1 MIDMSRITFALL
13 WFAMSA
19 LAQAEDVDLSQFQH
33 GTDGVQF
40 AGGME
45 HENIGASASGVG
57 DVNGDGI
64 DDLLI
69 GAVGIT
75 DENSHK
81 IGGAYLVYGTE
92 APLPAVV
99 LSTTDLTSWVTTAI
113 KIHGGE
119 SGALCGQAVTGIGH
133 FNDDEF
139 SDFAIGCPGASS
151 ATGVTFVLF
160 GSGAISTSFTLQGD
174 SMVDFQGFR
183 VTGATSGES
192 AGSILAGGGD
202 INGDSLDDLL
212 IGAPLY
218 HNTGA
223 VYAVF
228 GRSSGFQDI
237 VMGQHSS
244 SQAVAI
250 TVSGTNTYAMLGSA
264 MAIANVD
271 GDLYAD
277 VVIGAQGTV
286 VDNVSGAGRVYVLS
300 GTNFR
305 NGDISLDAFES
316 NDHASLPLSYTI
328 SGIHDQE
335 ILGSGISNLGD
346 LNGDGASELLIAASG
361 TAYVVYSGANY
372 VDLTSGDLR
381 DQGGY
386 GFRITGPGTTDHPA
400 LMQKV
405 TNVGD
410 QNGDQINDFA
420 LQILTRSNSANDYL
434 VYVVYGRAD
443 GTDVDLRALTDA
455 LGYRIRS
462 SAHLQML
469 TVAGAGDFNRDG
481 RVDLVVGAASATVG
495 GHSAAG
501 TVYLLTNGAPAVT
514 AAPSSTPRAVPSYKL
529 FEAPYAMPFTV
540 PSAIPSA
547 TPSEPSAV
555 PSAIPSVT
563 PSAIPSAFG
572 SVTDPSEQ
580 PTSYPTM
587 TPTDSAGKLMLASK
601 TYRTRNL
608 YAFAALNPQDRTPL
622 AWGAAK
628 LGGNISAVDTSVPLA
643 RIVPGTSSFLAITST
658 RGLLGWGMNSSIAGW
673 TALAGA
679 TDIVASSVVANGGAY
694 AGLTS
699 SGKVFAVGS
708 AAVGGNVK
716 SPQWTSGFTSQLS
729 YGIASIT
736 ASASSFAALTSW
748 GSVYVWGSK
757 FTGGGVSS
765 TSNTA
770 LNYCAKMVA
779 TTASFACLKYDGS
792 VATFG
797 DSYTGGDS
805 SAVTSQLHNVVHIIG
820 AKSTFAAFKADGSLV
835 TWGHPTRG
843 GDSSA
848 VASLLAADVAHVI
861 YNDLAFAALLTDGR
875 VVTWGEARGGGDSS
889 AVQSQLWYVKALYS
903 TGKAF
908 AALTASGGVVAWG
921 DESNGGVIPSSLVSQ
936 LYYGVKEVYATRRA
950 FAALKHDGP
959 VHVWGNAY
967 QGGAAYAVTGYLSAQ
982 VNALCANEAA
992 FTAFRSDGTVV
1003 AWGHMTVLGF
1013 TGGMVIAQNATY
1025 ANITQCA

>member
-13 WFAMSA
+13 WFATSA
-19 LAQAEDVDLSQFQH
+19 LAQAEDVDLSLFQN
-33 GTDGVQF
+33 GADGVQF

-45 HENIGASASGVG
+45 RENIGASASGVG

-81 IGGAYLVYGTE
+81 TGGAYLVYGTE
-92 APLPAVV
+92 APLLGV
-99 LSTTDLTSWVTTAI
+99 LNTAHHTSWATTAI

-119 SGALCGQAVTGIGH
+119 TGALCGQAVAGIGY

-151 ATGVTFVLF
+151 ATGITFVLL
-160 GSGAISTSFTLQGD
+160 GSEAISTNFTLQGD

-183 VTGATSGES
+183 VTGATPAESSGS
-192 AGSILAGGGD
+192 VLAGGGD

-218 HNTGA
+218 QYSGA
-223 VYAVF
+223 VYAIF
-228 GRSSGFQDI
+228 GRSSGFYDI
-237 VMGQHSS
+237 DMDQHTST
-244 SQAVAI
+244 QAVAI
-250 TVSGTNTYAMLGSA
+250 TTSGTYTHAMLGSA
-264 MAIANVD
+264 LAIANVH
-271 GDLYAD
+271 GNRHAD
-277 VVIGAQGTV
+277 VIIGAQGTN
-286 VDNVSGAGRVYVLS
+286 VDNISGAGRVYVIS
-300 GTNFR
+300 GANFQ
-305 NGDISLDAFES
+305 NGDINLDSFADDDGD
-316 NDHASLPLSYTI
+316 NDLPLSYTL
-328 SGIHDQE
+328 SGTSTME
-335 ILGSGISNLGD
+335 YFGSGISDLGD

-361 TAYVVYSGANY
+361 GSYSDLRHMVGIVYVVYSGFNY
-372 VDLTSGDLR
+372 TDLPSNNLTDT

-386 GFRITGPGTTDHPA
+386 GYRVIGPGTTYDSA
-400 LMQKV
+400 SMQRV
-405 TNVGD
+405 ANVGD
-410 QNGDQINDFA
+410 QNGDHINDFA
-420 LQILTRSNSANDYL
+420 IPFMTQFNYTTDFL
-434 VYVVYGRAD
+434 VYVVYGSAD
-443 GTDVDLRALTDA
+443 GTDVDLRSFTDA
-455 LGYRIRS
+455 HGYRIRS
-462 SAHLQML
+462 SAGLELMV
-469 TVAGAGDFNRDG
+469 VAGAGDFNRDG
-481 RVDLVVGAASATVG
+481 REDVVVGASDATVEG
-495 GHSAAG
+495 NNGAG
-501 TVYLLTNGAPAVT
+501 MVYLLTNGAAFT
-514 AAPSSTPRAVPSYKL
+514 TPLAVPS
-529 FEAPYAMPFTV
+529 AV
-540 PSAIPSA
+540 PSA

-555 PSAIPSVT
+555 PSV
-563 PSAIPSAFG
+563 IPSAFG
-572 SVTDPSEQ
+572 SVTDLYEQ
-580 PTSYPTM
+580 PSSTPTM
-587 TPTDSAGKLMLASK
+587 IPSATGGLMRASK
-601 TYRTRNL
+601 TYKARNL
-608 YAFAALNPQDRTPL
+608 YAFAALHPEDSTPL

-628 LGGNISAVDTSVPLA
+628 LGGNTSSVDASIPLA
-643 RIVPGTSSFLAITST
+643 RIVPSTSSFLGVTSSG
-658 RGLLGWGMNSSIAGW
+658 GLLGWGMNSSIAGW

-694 AGLTS
+694 AGLTA
-699 SGKVFAVGS
+699 SGAVFAVGS

-716 SPQWTSGFTSQLS
+716 SAQWSNGFSSQLS

-765 TSNTA
+765 STNTA
-770 LNYCAKMVA
+770 LDYCAKMVA

-792 VATFG
+792 VVTFG
-797 DSYTGGDS
+797 DTYTGGDS
-805 SAVTSQLHNVVHIIG
+805 SAVTSQLHDVVHIVG
-820 AKSTFAAFKADGSLV
+820 AKSTFAAFRADGSLV

-848 VASLLAADVAHVI
+848 VASLLTDVVHVI
-861 YNDLAFAALLTDGR
+861 YNDLAFAALLADGR

-889 AVQSQLWYVKALYS
+889 AVQSQLSYVKALYA

-921 DESNGGVIPSSLVSQ
+921 DESNGGEVPSSLVSQ

-967 QGGAAYAVTGYLSAQ
+967 QGGEAYAVTDYLSAQ

-1013 TGGMVIAQNATY
+1013 TGGMVIAQNAAY

>member
-13 WFAMSA
+13 WFATSA
-19 LAQAEDVDLSQFQH
+19 LAQAEDVDLSLFQN
-33 GTDGVQF
+33 GADGVQF
-40 AGGME
+40 VGGME

-81 IGGAYLVYGTE
+81 TGGAYLVYGTE
-92 APLPAVV
+92 APLLGV
-99 LSTTDLTSWVTTAI
+99 LNTAHLTSWATTAI

-119 SGALCGQAVTGIGH
+119 TGALCGQAVAGIGY

-151 ATGVTFVLF
+151 ATGITFVLF
-160 GSGAISTSFTLQGD
+160 GSGAITTNFTLQGD

-183 VTGATSGES
+183 VTGATPGES
-192 AGSILAGGGD
+192 SGSVLAGGGD

-218 HNTGA
+218 QNTGA

-228 GRSSGFQDI
+228 GRSSGFNDI
-237 VMGQHSS
+237 DMDQHTST
-244 SQAVAI
+244 QAVAI
-250 TVSGTNTYAMLGSA
+250 TISGTYTHAMLGSA
-264 MAIANVD
+264 LAIANVH
-271 GDLYAD
+271 GNRHAD
-277 VVIGAQGTV
+277 VVIGARGTNI
-286 VDNVSGAGRVYVLS
+286 DNVGGAGRVYVVS
-300 GTNFR
+300 GTNFL

-316 NDHASLPLSYTI
+316 NDHTRLLLSYTI

-335 ILGSGISNLGD
+335 ILGSGISDLGD

-386 GFRITGPGTTDHPA
+386 GFRITGPGTTDQPA

-405 TNVGD
+405 ANVGD
-410 QNGDQINDFA
+410 QNGDQVNDFA

-443 GTDVDLRALTDA
+443 GTDVDLRSLTDA
-455 LGYRIRS
+455 QGYRIRS
-462 SAHLQML
+462 SAPLQMQ

-481 RVDLVVGAASATVG
+481 RVDMLVGAASATVG
-495 GHSAAG
+495 GHNGAG
-501 TVYLLTNGAPAVT
+501 TVYLLTNGAPAGT

-529 FEAPYAMPFTV
+529 FDAPYAMPFTV

-587 TPTDSAGKLMLASK
+587 TPTDSAGKLASK
-601 TYRTRNL
+601 TYKARNL
-608 YAFAALNPQDRTPL
+608 YAFAALHPEDSTPL

-628 LGGNISAVDTSVPLA
+628 LGGNTSSVDTSVPLA
-643 RIVPGTSSFLAITST
+643 RIVPSTSSFLGVTST
-658 RGLLGWGMNSSIAGW
+658 GGLLGWGMNSSIAGW

-694 AGLTS
+694 AGLTA
-699 SGKVFAVGS
+699 SGAVFAVGS

-716 SPQWTSGFTSQLS
+716 SAQWSNGFSSQLS

-765 TSNTA
+765 STNTA
-770 LNYCAKMVA
+770 LSSCGKMVA

-792 VATFG
+792 VVTFG
-797 DSYTGGDS
+797 DTYTGGDS
-805 SAVTSQLHNVVHIIG
+805 SAVTSQLHDVVHIVG
-820 AKSTFAAFKADGSLV
+820 AKSTFAAFRADGSLV

-848 VASLLAADVAHVI
+848 VASLLTDVVHVI
-861 YNDLAFAALLTDGR
+861 YNDQAVAAVHAHGG

-889 AVQSQLWYVKALYS
+889 AVQSQLSYVRSLYA

-921 DESNGGVIPSSLVSQ
+921 DESNGGEVPSSLVSQ

-967 QGGAAYAVTGYLSAQ
+967 QGGEAYAATDYLSAQ

-1013 TGGMVIAQNATY
+1013 TGGMVIAQNAAY
-1025 ANITQCA
+1025 ANISQCA